1 MKDLFADLA
10 LGDDDFLSLD
20 QLERELQEMEENHA
34 NSSTSTSAFG
44 NFDTAAAVA
53 PLTAAGLIVQQQ
65 QQQQSMISSMSLFG
79 SGGGPPAG
87 SATFGTGGMVAP
99 ALNSSLFAPGGGG
112 EGAFFQLPSPSFPAV
127 TTADQHINP
136 TTTLDAWSLSL
147 QSFSGTSLLHEDF
160 LQADQARKHQ
170 HQQQVT
176 PPPVALAGGP
186 PPPGLQNLP
195 EYDISAVPP
204 PGLRAERAVPPPDL
218 IEQAAHRLAT
228 GAPAATTTTTIQD
241 AQEVPA
247 VPTMMM
253 TMMTPPRHLT
263 FPLTTAGIPMTPPP
277 EGRAPPAGS
286 PWHRTPPPPTPF
298 STPQHSIG
306 TVGPS
311 PPPPLVTPLPLAMI
325 QQQQQQQQQPP
336 PTVPAVP
343 PSVRPR
349 IYANPHP
356 TAEPVNA
363 ANIPSRFMTPRDL
376 CYVVHSILKPILTQ
390 NADAAS
396 TYHLEYWLRHH
407 PAAPLVPAN
416 QQLGSGNNNRAEL
429 VMASRS
435 AKATEWSKEN
445 KVLGST
451 AKSVVTRPRALI
463 AVHILQPG
471 EDEDVNESETTKHH
485 HQQRAALWKAR
496 VRIDQGYACYT
507 QLQHSAAARI
517 KLLKCWGVQNG
528 RLDDITIF
536 QGVLKLAKGR
546 TLLARTLEQY
556 PEVIPMFLLPATL
569 TTLAG
574 GSGGTTATTTVTVV
588 PVVLPITDNRL
599 CAAWARVIASAST
612 DLIIAQEVLFLSCVQ
627 IVIDHGHVILHDTSH
642 MMIAHALLQR
652 AGAAATT
659 NADFAAAYGPLEA
672 KFMELLSTV

>member
-34 NSSTSTSAFG
+34 NSTSTSSAFG
-44 NFDTAAAVA
+44 NFDGTSAAAAA

-65 QQQQSMISSMSLFG
+65 QQQNMISSMSLFG
-79 SGGGPPAG
+79 GGGGPPAG

-99 ALNSSLFAPGGGG
+99 ALNSSLFATGGGG
-112 EGAFFQLPSPSFPAV
+112 ALFQTPSPSFPAV
-127 TTADQHINP
+127 TTADHHTNP
-136 TTTLDAWSLSL
+136 TTTLDAWSISL

-160 LQADQARKHQ
+160 LQADLARKQ
-170 HQQQVT
+170 HQVMPT
-176 PPPVALAGGP
+176 PPPPVALAGGP
-186 PPPGLQNLP
+186 APPGLQNLP

-228 GAPAATTTTTIQD
+228 GAPAATTTTTTIQD
-241 AQEVPA
+241 VQEVPA
-247 VPTMMM
+247 VPTMMTM
-253 TMMTPPRHLT
+253 MMTPPRHLT
-263 FPLTTAGIPMTPPP
+263 FPLTTAGIPMTPTP
-277 EGRAPPAGS
+277 EGRAPAGS

-325 QQQQQQQQQPP
+325 QQQQQQQPP

-376 CYVVHSILKPILTQ
+376 CFVVHSILKPILTQ

-416 QQLGSGNNNRAEL
+416 QHLGSGNNNRAEL
-429 VMASRS
+429 VMASRT

-528 RLDDITIF
+528 RLDDISIF

-574 GSGGTTATTTVTVV
+574 GSGTTTAVTVV

-652 AGAAATT
+652 AGAAATMD
-659 NADFAAAYGPLEA
+659 ADFAAAYGPLEA